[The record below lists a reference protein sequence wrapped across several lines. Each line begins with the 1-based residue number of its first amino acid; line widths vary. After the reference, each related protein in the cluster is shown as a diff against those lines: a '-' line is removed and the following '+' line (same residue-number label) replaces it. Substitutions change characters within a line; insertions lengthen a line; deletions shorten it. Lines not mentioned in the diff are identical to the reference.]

1 MDSSKIKGTVEMIGN
16 RVTQAEGNLRVEEM
30 VRVTIEPTPE
40 QIKEFEKDPVAMI
53 KRLLTQEGH
62 KFKDVVS
69 PEPMKP
75 VSHLRS
81 AYFHT
86 VYDRANP
93 GDVCHWHRYTY

>member
-1 MDSSKIKGTVEMIGN
+1 MPNTKIKGTVEMIGN
-16 RVTQAEGNLRVEEM
+16 RVTQAEGNVRVEEM

-40 QIKEFEKDPVAMI
+40 QIKEFERDPIGMT

-62 KFKDVVS
+62 KFKDVIS

-81 AYFHT
+81 AYFHI
-86 VYDRANP
+86 VYDRVNP
-93 GDVCHWHRYTY
+93 ADECHWYRYNY